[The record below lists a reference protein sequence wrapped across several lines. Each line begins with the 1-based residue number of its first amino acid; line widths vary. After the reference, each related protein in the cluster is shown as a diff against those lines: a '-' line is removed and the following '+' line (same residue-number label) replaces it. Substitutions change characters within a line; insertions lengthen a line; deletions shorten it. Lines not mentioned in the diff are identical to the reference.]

1 MIMFNRFYDDKVKMS
16 RRETKRNIGIVMPLV
31 NDILTYVHQKDKR
44 FKIKPLKVG
53 SYYSRLKVSRAD
65 EFDYSVVLDISS
77 LVWSSAV
84 YTPAYYEFDE
94 NKQQVV
100 KSSVSLPSPPV
111 GKCFIPVN
119 GIIEKWDQKGLNEG
133 QPCLTVDDHLIPFK
147 VKRRFKQLVSE
158 AVDELGIQRFVDA
171 KRLSESPAATLSIS
185 HPDIVEG
192 YCVSVDLAPLVKAHL
207 PFTQEFGWPRS
218 SACWPSRSKIDQIK
232 ATGIHMVATDKLYWK
247 FSFVSCEKELLKE
260 IDINGT
266 CRKKTQR
273 IMKKL
278 KESWCPKGKK
288 QELTSYHLKNILFW
302 ECEYH
307 PHDSEW
313 TDDKL
318 AIRIVSMCFRL
329 VISISDGNLPLYFYT
344 GVNLFASKD
353 MDELRRVSCKI
364 SEFSLNPQMYLR
376 LYCGVKPPINFF

>member
-1 MIMFNRFYDDKVKMS
+1 MDDLMIMLNRFYDDKVKMS
-16 RRETKRNIGIVMPLV
+16 RRETKRNVGIVIPIV
-31 NDILTYVHQKDKR
+31 NNILTYVHQRDER
-44 FKIKPLKVG
+44 FKIQPLNVG
-53 SYYSRLKVSRAD
+53 SYYSHLKVSRAD
-65 EFDYSVVLDISS
+65 EFDYSVVLDTPSYK
-77 LVWSSAV
+77 WGSAV

-100 KSSVSLPSPPV
+100 KSSLSLPRPPV
-111 GKCFIPVN
+111 GKCFIPEN
-119 GIIEKWDQKGLNEG
+119 GLIKKWDQKRLNGG
-133 QPCLTVDDHLIPFK
+133 QSCLTVDDHLIPFK

-158 AVDELGIQRFVDA
+158 AVNQLGIQRFVDA

-185 HPDIVEG
+185 HPNIVEG
-192 YCVSVDLAPLVKAHL
+192 YCVSVDLAPLVEAHL
-207 PFTQEFGWPRS
+207 PFIQEIGWPRS
-218 SACWPSRSKIDQIK
+218 SARWPSRSKIDQIK
-232 ATGIHMVATDKLYWK
+232 ATGIHTVATDKLYWK

-302 ECEYH
+302 ECEYY
-307 PHDSEW
+307 PHYSEW
-313 TDDKL
+313 TDDQL
-318 AIRIVSMCFRL
+318 ATRIVSMCSLL
-329 VISISDGNLPLYFYT
+329 VVHIWNANLPLYFHT

-353 MDELRRVSCKI
+353 MDELRRVGCKI
-364 SEFSLNPQMYLR
+364 LDFLLYPQKYL
-376 LYCGVKPPINFF
+376 C

>member
-1 MIMFNRFYDDKVKMS
+1 MDDLMIMLNHFYDDNVKMS
-16 RRETKRNIGIVMPLV
+16 RRETKRNVGIVMPLI
-31 NDILTYVHQKDKR
+31 NGILTYVHQRDER
-44 FKIKPLKVG
+44 FKMQPLNVG
-53 SYYSRLKVSRAD
+53 SYYSHLKVSRAD
-65 EFDYSVVLDISS
+65 EFDYSVVLDTPSY
-77 LVWSSAV
+77 VWDSAV

-100 KSSVSLPSPPV
+100 KSSLSLPSPPV
-111 GKCFIPVN
+111 GKCVIPEN
-119 GIIEKWDQKGLNEG
+119 GLIKKWDQKRLNEG
-133 QPCLTVDDHLIPFK
+133 QSCLTVDDHLIPFN

-158 AVDELGIQRFVDA
+158 AVNQLGIQRFVDA

-185 HPDIVEG
+185 HPNIVEE
-192 YCVSVDLAPLVKAHL
+192 YCVSVDLAPLVETHL
-207 PFTQEFGWPRS
+207 PFIQKFGWPRS
-218 SACWPSRSKIDQIK
+218 SARWPSRSKIDQIK
-232 ATGIHMVATDKLYWK
+232 ATGIHTVATDKLYWK

-318 AIRIVSMCFRL
+318 AIRIVSMCSLL
-329 VISISDGNLPLYFYT
+329 VDRILDGNLPLYFHIR
-344 GVNLFASKD
+344 VNLFASKD
-353 MDELRRVSCKI
+353 MDELRRVGCKI
-364 SEFSLNPQMYLR
+364 REFLQYPQKYL
-376 LYCGVKPPINFF
+376 C